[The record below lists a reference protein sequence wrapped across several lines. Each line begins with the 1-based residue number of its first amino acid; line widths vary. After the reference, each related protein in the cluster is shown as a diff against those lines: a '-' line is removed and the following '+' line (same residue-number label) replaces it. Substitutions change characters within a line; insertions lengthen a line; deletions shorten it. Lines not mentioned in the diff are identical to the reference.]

1 MADPTR
7 PRTGPRGPHAD
18 GGASLARIT
27 TYCGEGLPGRANDSA
42 TTPHVVTGHNNFLW
56 GRKNPQRRHNV
67 LHVENASPPASPIFL
82 STRGKVRARGQHPS
96 LRRDRTLPSHR
107 RGFWPPH
114 STILHYGQSPQNSPT
129 IVPPLLRVAESMSEV
144 RDETAPNCTERPE
157 LAPNDRS
164 SRLSPIALIF
174 HGSLPIGIDGVG
186 KRELASNSTKWRRRW
201 TQSTS
206 RTLNPGLIQSDRR
219 LSRMRWASDWPRASG
234 GDFRPYIARAS
245 PLVISDTVLRRRS
258 TWPPIVSRRPSTRS
272 VGASPPRLSTRGA
285 KRLPLLRNARL
296 WDHSLCGGQIVLSI
310 ECTLAIMV

>member
-1 MADPTR
+1 MGLPSVIDDILTTPHE
-7 PRTGPRGPHAD
+7 RTGPN
-18 GGASLARIT
+18 IF
-27 TYCGEGLPGRANDSA
+27 YRA
-42 TTPHVVTGHNNFLW
+42 
-56 GRKNPQRRHNV
+56 RKNPQRHHNV
-67 LHVENASPPASPIFL
+67 PPVENASPPASPIFL

-114 STILHYGQSPQNSPT
+114 STMLHYGQSPQNSPT

-164 SRLSPIALIF
+164 GRLSPIALILP
-174 HGSLPIGIDGVG
+174 GSLPIGVDDDG

-234 GDFRPYIARAS
+234 GGFRLYIARAS

-285 KRLPLLRNARL
+285 KRLPLL
-296 WDHSLCGGQIVLSI
+296 
-310 ECTLAIMV
+310 